1 MPWLWELALKP
12 EGGQGAAH
20 RGVEAAGLAAERGR
34 RCGPAAAVAWTSRSR
49 SWGRS
54 SGLLDP
60 EVRSV
65 EVLRKYIGVRGGK
78 FQQRRKNVPAARLTG
93 GDERRGFSG
102 PQQWNGRRRGGVG
115 C

>member
-1 MPWLWELALKP
+1 VDLAVQEL
-12 EGGQGAAH
+12 G
-20 RGVEAAGLAAERGR
+20 
-34 RCGPAAAVAWTSRSR
+34 W
-49 SWGRS
+49 S

-65 EVLRKYIGVRGGK
+65 EVLRKYIGGQGGRSFNGDAK
-78 FQQRRKNVPAARLTG
+78 SYRAARLTGGAEARHG